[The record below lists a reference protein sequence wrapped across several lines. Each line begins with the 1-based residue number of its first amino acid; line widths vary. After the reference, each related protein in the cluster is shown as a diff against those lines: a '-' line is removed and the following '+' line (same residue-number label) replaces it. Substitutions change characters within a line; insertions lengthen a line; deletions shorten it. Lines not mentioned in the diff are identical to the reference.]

1 MDAKRKAL
9 ADDWTGGEY
18 AFAIGTLATYDEFCP
33 LDKIAV
39 KFCGGE
45 AKELKDGLGE
55 PGLTLAE
62 DKGKELGEKIWTA
75 LKKLHEDFKKEKDS
89 DKKAYG
95 KYTAKD
101 AFAQIDEAVGKWCAK
116 SGLEHKLEGEAPATA
131 PAGMEGEMAMG
142 EAMEGGMDM
151 MEGDMMMMAAAAPKR
166 EAPDFDSMCDA
177 EGPTEIPKILLAM
190 YVAYPV
196 FGDAVK
202 AQVLDHEFGGSGS
215 DDLGVVATILCGF
228 VDAQEKAEAE
238 SWGCAWCTADELEEL
253 KNLDKEKSALV
264 FPGTVVAWDSK
275 DTAVGNAGEKPEGKN
290 KVMFQFTNTKHFAK
304 DKAHIVHRAFAK
316 VKEVKEEDGGTL
328 VVLEDF
334 ADEAFKTVAAW
345 SEKVKVLAAA
355 AGAAGEA
362 VADAAK
368 DAMMMEPEMMM
379 MDPPME

>member
-18 AFAIGTLATYDEFCP
+18 AFAVGTLATLDEFCP

-45 AKELKDGLGE
+45 AKELKDGLGD

-95 KYTAKD
+95 KYTAKE
-101 AFAQIDEAVGKWCAK
+101 AFEQIDEAVGKWCAK
-116 SGLEHKLEGEAPATA
+116 SGLEHKLEGEKPAEA

-142 EAMEGGMDM
+142 EAMEGGMEM
-151 MEGDMMMMAAAAPKR
+151 MGEDMMMAATAPKR
-166 EAPDFDSMCDA
+166 EAPDFDAMCDA

-215 DDLGVVATILCGF
+215 DDLAAVATILNGY
-228 VDAQEKAEAE
+228 VDAQELAEGE
-238 SWGCAWCTADELEEL
+238 SWGCAWCTGDELEEL
-253 KNLDKEKSALV
+253 KTLDKEKSALV

-290 KVMFQFTNTKHFAK
+290 KVVFQFTNTKHFAK
-304 DKAHIVHRAFAK
+304 DKAHIAHRVFCK
-316 VKEVKEEDGGTL
+316 VKEVKEGDETL
-328 VVLEDF
+328 VVLDDF
-334 ADEAFKTVAAW
+334 SDEAFKTVAAW
-345 SEKVKVLAAA
+345 TEKVKALA
-355 AGAAGEA
+355 AAGEA
-362 VADAAK
+362 VVDAAK
-368 DAMMMEPEMMM
+368 DAMMMGEEPMMM
-379 MDPPME
+379 MEEAPME

>member
-1 MDAKRKAL
+1 
-9 ADDWTGGEY
+9 
-18 AFAIGTLATYDEFCP
+18 
-33 LDKIAV
+33 
-39 KFCGGE
+39 
-45 AKELKDGLGE
+45 
-55 PGLTLAE
+55 
-62 DKGKELGEKIWTA
+62 
-75 LKKLHEDFKKEKDS
+75 
-89 DKKAYG
+89 
-95 KYTAKD
+95 
-101 AFAQIDEAVGKWCAK
+101 
-116 SGLEHKLEGEAPATA
+116 
-131 PAGMEGEMAMG
+131 
-142 EAMEGGMDM
+142 M

-215 DDLGVVATILCGF
+215 DDLAAVATILNGY
-228 VDAQEKAEAE
+228 VDAQELAEGE